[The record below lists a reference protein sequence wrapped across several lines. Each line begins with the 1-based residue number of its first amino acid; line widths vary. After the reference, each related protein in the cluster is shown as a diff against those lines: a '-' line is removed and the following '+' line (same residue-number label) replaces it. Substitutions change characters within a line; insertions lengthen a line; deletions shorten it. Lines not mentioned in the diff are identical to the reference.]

1 MWDAILMVIYMYKD
15 WKTKQWRSI
24 KADSLL
30 ELNKGM
36 QIQIKNL
43 PKEIKNFPGYTPLFE
58 LTKNMGT
65 VLPLVSSLHS
75 EFMEKRHW

>member
-1 MWDAILMVIYMYKD
+1 MEKLFELEKTDYKQIKDCKKDLRNLKTMWDAILMVIYMYKD

-36 QIQIKNL
+36 QL
-43 PKEIKNFPGYTPLFE
+43 
-58 LTKNMGT
+58 
-65 VLPLVSSLHS
+65 
-75 EFMEKRHW
+75 